1 MTDFAALYAERLTTP
16 EAAAALIPS
25 GAKVAMALGVG
36 QPPALLKA
44 LADRAEARQVGDVN
58 LYYLLSTAIAGE
70 TVMRYEL
77 TDRIR
82 PYSLFH
88 GAIERKL
95 EARGREEGRR
105 AVWFVPTGFQQ
116 TPRVLTQEI
125 GVDTLLATVSPMDAE
140 GYFSL
145 GTNTDYALAVSKTA
159 QRVIMDAEGYFS
171 LGTNT
176 DYALAVSKTAQRV
189 ILEVNPHMPRVFGDC
204 RVHVS
209 QVAAVVEHSAPLL
222 EAGKAPQ
229 QLQDVAIGAL
239 IAGMVEDGSTLQMG
253 IGALPD
259 AVCAALHDHRDLGI
273 HTEMLTPGL
282 VELMQAGVAT
292 NARKTLHPGKTVF
305 TFSMGNR
312 STYEFLHENP
322 AFEARPVDY
331 VNDPAVIARNA
342 KMISVN
348 ATLQVDL
355 FGACCSEYLNGRQY
369 TAAGGQL
376 DFVRGAAAS
385 EGGKSIIACH
395 STAAKGT
402 ASRIVARLDGPV
414 TTPRNDIHYVVTE
427 HGAVNLKGLTDDARA
442 RALIGLAAPEF
453 REGLEREARAM
464 GLI

>member
-25 GAKVAMALGVG
+25 GARAAMALGVG

-44 LADRAEARQVGDVN
+44 LADRAEARQVGDLN

-70 TVMRYEL
+70 TVLRYDL

-82 PYSLFH
+82 PHSLFH

-95 EARGREEGRR
+95 EARAAEEGRR

-116 TPRVLTQEI
+116 APRLLTREI

-140 GYFSL
+140 GYFSF

-159 QRVIMDAEGYFS
+159 E
-171 LGTNT
+171 
-176 DYALAVSKTAQRV
+176 RV

-209 QVAAVVEHSAPLL
+209 RVTALVEHAAPLL
-222 EAGKAPQ
+222 EAGRAPQ
-229 QLQDVAIGAL
+229 QPQDVAIGGV
-239 IAGMVEDGSTLQMG
+239 IAGLIENGSTLQMG

-259 AVCAALHDHRDLGI
+259 AVCAALHDHVDLGI
-273 HTEMLTPGL
+273 HTELLTPGL
-282 VELMQAGVAT
+282 VELMRAGVVT
-292 NARKTLHPGKTVF
+292 NASKSLHRGKTVF
-305 TFSMGNR
+305 TFAMGDR
-312 STYEFLHENP
+312 STYDFLHENP
-322 AFEARPVDY
+322 AVEAYPVDY

-342 KMISVN
+342 KMVSVN
-348 ATLQVDL
+348 ATLQIDL
-355 FGACCSEYLNGRQY
+355 FGACCSEHLNGRQY

-376 DFVRGAAAS
+376 DFVRGATAS
-385 EGGKSIIACH
+385 QGGKSIIACH
-395 STAAKGT
+395 STAAKGA
-402 ASRIVARLDGPV
+402 ASRVVARLDGPV

-453 REGLEREARAM
+453 RQGLEREARAM

>member
-1 MTDFAALYAERLTTP
+1 MLLASDPTMSSTT
-16 EAAAALIPS
+16 AAAALQLVRSNQRVFVHGGVATPSTLLRALAARAGELRNVELIHLHTEGAAPCAAPDLAGSFFTNALFLGANVRDAVAHGNADYIPAFLS
-25 GAKVAMALGVG
+25 EM
-36 QPPALLKA
+36 PALFRQGILPLDVA
-44 LADRAEARQVGDVN
+44 LV
-58 LYYLLSTAIAGE
+58 
-70 TVMRYEL
+70 
-77 TDRIR
+77 
-82 PYSLFH
+82 H
-88 GAIERKL
+88 
-95 EARGREEGRR
+95 
-105 AVWFVPTGFQQ
+105 
-116 TPRVLTQEI
+116 
-125 GVDTLLATVSPMDAE
+125 VSPPDAH
-140 GYFSL
+140 GYCSL
-145 GTNTDYALAVSKTA
+145 GTSVDIARAAVDTA
-159 QRVIMDAEGYFS
+159 TLVI
-171 LGTNT
+171 
-176 DYALAVSKTAQRV
+176 AQ
-189 ILEVNPHMPRVFGDC
+189 VNPRMPRTHGDGL
-204 RVHVS
+204 VHMRRFAAT
-209 QVAAVVEHSAPLL
+209 VAVDEPLPEHPHGEIGDVE
-222 EAGKAPQ
+222 Q
-229 QLQDVAIGAL
+229 AIGRHVASL
-239 IAGMVEDGSTLQMG
+239 IEDGSTLQMG

-282 VELMQAGVAT
+282 VELMKAGVVT

-348 ATLQVDL
+348 ATLQIDL

-369 TAAGGQL
+369 TASGGQL

-402 ASRIVARLDGPV
+402 ASRIVARLDGPA

-442 RALIGLAAPEF
+442 RALISLAAPEF
-453 REGLEREARAM
+453 REGLEREAKAM
-464 GLI
+464 GLL